1 MQYSRIGIHKLLLYK
16 DTKCHVGHAAVSK
29 WHRSNESKKEGKY
42 TRYIVFSHKQ
52 QNKEHLVAKNIYQKH
67 ARVWPGTKCLSR
79 TWPSCCCHCC
89 CCRCHNR
96 ACRRPYLY
104 AQTNNIHRSK
114 QKLLKH
120 FKLIVL
126 SIQCVS
132 LGLPQFPYKS

>member
-96 ACRRPYLY
+96 ACRRPYLRTDKQHSQIQTET
-104 AQTNNIHRSK
+104 AQAFQTYSTK
-114 QKLLKH
+114 YTMC
-120 FKLIVL
+120 FFGTPP
-126 SIQCVS
+126 VS
-132 LGLPQFPYKS
+132 L